1 MPRSPKG
8 VTMRYRLRGA
18 TLLLVCALTGAPA
31 AQTAPTAPP
40 DVASPPADSMKT
52 PTGLSTK
59 LLESGKSDRKTLQ
72 TDLVTVHYT
81 LWSADG
87 KTIDS
92 TRIKNT
98 PARFP
103 LVNVIPGW
111 QECVML
117 MTIGEKRRCW
127 IPQSLAYNGQKG
139 RPAGMLVVDVE
150 LVDARLSPTLPPPD
164 VAKAPDDAVVTPSG
178 LASKVLQEGIGARKP
193 YSSSRVTVE
202 YTGWT
207 TDGKMFDSSVMR
219 GTPTTFR
226 LDEVIKGWT
235 EGVQLMVEGEKRR
248 FWIPESLAYEKGG
261 GPRGLLVFDI
271 VLISIER

>member
-1 MPRSPKG
+1 MKY
-8 VTMRYRLRGA
+8 TLRGA
-18 TLLLVCALTGAPA
+18 ALLLACVFASVSA
-31 AQTAPTAPP
+31 AQTAPPAPP
-40 DVASPPADSMKT
+40 DVASPPTDSMKT

-59 LLESGKSDRKTLQ
+59 LLESGKSDRKALQ

-87 KTIDS
+87 KAIDS

-111 QECVML
+111 QECVTL

-127 IPQSLAYNGQKG
+127 IPQNLAYNGQKG
-139 RPAGMLVVDVE
+139 RPTGMLVVDVE
-150 LVDARLSPTLPPPD
+150 LVDARPSPTIAPPD
-164 VAKAPDDAVVTPSG
+164 VAKVPADAIVTPSG
-178 LASKVLQEGIGARKP
+178 LTSKILQEGIGARKP

-219 GTPTTFR
+219 GTPAVFR

-271 VLISIER
+271 ELISIDR

>member
-1 MPRSPKG
+1 M
-8 VTMRYRLRGA
+8 THRLRGA
-18 TLLLVCALTGAPA
+18 VLLLTWVFAVAAA
-31 AQTAPTAPP
+31 AQTAPPAPS
-40 DVASPPADSMKT
+40 DVAAPPADSMKT

-59 LLESGKSDRKTLQ
+59 LLESGKSDRKTLA

-81 LWSADG
+81 LWTSDG
-87 KTIDS
+87 TVVDS
-92 TRIKNT
+92 TRMKNT
-98 PARFP
+98 PSRFP
-103 LVNVIPGW
+103 LVHVIPGW

-117 MTIGEKRRCW
+117 MTIAEKRRCW
-127 IPQSLAYNGQKG
+127 IPQTLAYNGQKG

-150 LVDARLSPTLPPPD
+150 LVDARLSPTIPPPD
-164 VAKAPDDAVVTPSG
+164 VAKVPDDVMRTPSG
-178 LASKVLQEGIGARKP
+178 LAYKVLQEGIGARKP
-193 YSSSRVTVE
+193 YSNSRVTVE

-219 GTPTTFR
+219 GTPAVFR

-248 FWIPESLAYEKGG
+248 FWVPESLAYEKGG

-271 VLISIER
+271 ELISIER